1 MPDASQIPEPRL
13 RDTAPLPSR
22 AKRAADQPT
31 RIFLVP
37 YPKIIFLY
45 PTMIAAVVMAVWL
58 SFVEGPL
65 ERDNAAA
72 VLPSVIFLA
81 ILAVNVV
88 ILSFDFPRTT
98 SLTLFFLLAAVAMG
112 LVLLFVLHPDLLPR
126 VTAVLREFRPL
137 ANTTF
142 YWAFAVIFGLV
153 AVAGW
158 IEARFDC
165 WEARPNELLH
175 HHGIW
180 GNLERFSAP
189 GLRIDKEI
197 SDVFE
202 YLLLG
207 SGRLILHLANERRAI
222 ILDNIPFI
230 KHKEAALTHMLGAL
244 QVEIHSENES
254 PV

>member
-1 MPDASQIPEPRL
+1 MADAPQTPEPRL

-22 AKRAADQPT
+22 PKRGAEKPM

-72 VLPSVIFLA
+72 VLPSIIFLA

-88 ILSFDFPRTT
+88 ILAFDFPRTT
-98 SLTLFFLLAAVAMG
+98 SLTLFFLLAAIAMG
-112 LVLLFVLHPDLLPR
+112 LVLLFVLRPALLPR
-126 VTAVLREFRPL
+126 VTAVLKEFRPL
-137 ANTTF
+137 ASTTF
-142 YWAFAVIFGLV
+142 YWTFAVIFALIT
-153 AVAGW
+153 VAGW

-202 YLLLG
+202 YMLLG

-230 KHKEAALTHMLGAL
+230 RQKEAALTHMLGSL

>member
-1 MPDASQIPEPRL
+1 M
-13 RDTAPLPSR
+13 
-22 AKRAADQPT
+22 

-72 VLPSVIFLA
+72 VLPSIIFLA

-88 ILSFDFPRTT
+88 ILAFDFPRTT
-98 SLTLFFLLAAVAMG
+98 SLTLFFLLAAIAMG
-112 LVLLFVLHPDLLPR
+112 LVLLFVLRPALLPR
-126 VTAVLREFRPL
+126 VTAVLKEFRPL
-137 ANTTF
+137 ASTTF
-142 YWAFAVIFGLV
+142 YWTFAVIFALIT
-153 AVAGW
+153 VAGW

-202 YLLLG
+202 YMLLG

-230 KHKEAALTHMLGAL
+230 RQKEAALTHMLGSL